1 MNSSKDRRSQASF
14 RSVSFGKA
22 KKAVSLL
29 PKDRKERVKTNM
41 SSDS

>member
-14 RSVSFGKA
+14 RSVSFGKT